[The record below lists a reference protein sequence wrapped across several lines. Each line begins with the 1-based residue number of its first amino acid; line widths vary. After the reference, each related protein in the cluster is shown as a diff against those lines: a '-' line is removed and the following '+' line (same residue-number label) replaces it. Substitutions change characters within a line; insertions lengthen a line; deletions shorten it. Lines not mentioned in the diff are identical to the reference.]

1 MMRLIRYSS
10 EDTMRTQER
19 FRGVVTRLLALS
31 LLAAVPGSAS
41 TQPIPLEIDVGTLY
55 EGALSGSIVH
65 TARVSRPGAFALFI
79 FGGREPIAFSATL
92 PDGSAIDHQFSDT
105 TGNFLFL
112 DVDRAGSID
121 LEFDV
126 DLDPRSDSLFYA
138 FVLAP
143 VVDLAIDE
151 WGLFDLQRAP
161 IAGDANE
168 ALGLGVF
175 RVRPP
180 EDVLLTLEIE
190 RERYNLDIRGGGP
203 DASSSVYDKY
213 AGDPSE
219 ESAVLRQAV
228 RAGTEFGF
236 IVLREPIDGVIEAPI
251 ELSISTEALVP
262 TEPRELSFNE
272 FVPGRLDTFSPLESG
287 RKAAPYYYEGTAGEQ
302 IAIVLES
309 VDFDTLILVRTPAG
323 DLVEDDDGAWQTNSI
338 LELTLPESGRYDIF
352 ATSFAGS
359 ETGEFAIQ
367 VLSPQD
373 ARDYVAGMDPWGYE
387 ESEEFASEE
396 IEEVFLE
403 DTITGVTGLV
413 VGAASEGS
421 ISETSSV
428 YRGSY
433 VEVFEVTLASSIDL
447 EISLTSDSF
456 DTLLIVTEPAGSE
469 LDDDDG
475 GSGTNSRLRIPAA
488 APGTY
493 RIYARAWDARSTGP
507 FRLAVNEYVAGPS
520 AESARATRLE
530 SGRTHF
536 GRITDSSPSYR
547 SRLVEVYELRLSSRS
562 SVDIQLRSDEFDAY
576 LFVVTPNG
584 YVIEDDDG
592 MEFTHS
598 RVLLDD
604 VEAGL
609 YRVYVSSF
617 GGQDEGEFEVRYE
630 LR

>member
-1 MMRLIRYSS
+1 
-10 EDTMRTQER
+10 MRTQER

-493 RIYARAWDARSTGP
+493 RIYARAW
-507 FRLAVNEYVAGPS
+507 
-520 AESARATRLE
+520 
-530 SGRTHF
+530 
-536 GRITDSSPSYR
+536 
-547 SRLVEVYELRLSSRS
+547 
-562 SVDIQLRSDEFDAY
+562 
-576 LFVVTPNG
+576 
-584 YVIEDDDG
+584 
-592 MEFTHS
+592 
-598 RVLLDD
+598 
-604 VEAGL
+604 
-609 YRVYVSSF
+609 
-617 GGQDEGEFEVRYE
+617 
-630 LR
+630 